1 MIISFAQ
8 FHYIRDLY
16 GSVAPK
22 QLGAPGYLIGLLNLL
37 CEHRVLSISTLVT
50 FLTAG
55 QTPRYATAPFQNSHP
70 LSRRETGP
78 QVGSIRRLMIHD
90 LVTRPLCLV

>member
-37 CEHRVLSISTLVT
+37 CEHRVLSIFKLVT

-55 QTPRYATAPFQNSHP
+55 QTPGMLQLPSKTATFCP
-70 LSRRETGP
+70 EE
-78 QVGSIRRLMIHD
+78 
-90 LVTRPLCLV
+90 